1 MYDIMTKQG
10 CDIMAISKT
19 GLKKKN
25 HNLSILTQIV
35 MSF

>member
-19 GLKKKN
+19 GLKKKI
-25 HNLSILTQIV
+25 NLSILTQTV

>member
-19 GLKKKN
+19 GLKKN
-25 HNLSILTQIV
+25 HNLSILTQTV